1 MNKPGNQRILG
12 SMGAESFNQP
22 IGEWNVSKVTR
33 MYRIFWFIDNF
44 NPVNA
49 PWCYVSYSYSD
60 DE

>member
-1 MNKPGNQRILG
+1 MD
-12 SMGAESFNQP
+12 SMFCGAWTFNQP